1 MSQSVGSAVLGPSI
15 PVPPVPTSWTEKAA
29 AQDPAKTA
37 SSVINVLESPASQD
51 VPCGQPEPHK
61 PSTGAN
67 ADDLHAW
74 LDGVLEAPV
83 SEADSDA
90 FLDAIRRAAGQAND
104 MIPAE
109 NEEDK
114 GYKEW
119 SLAAKGGK
127 VAMQGTAPGNAFY
140 ARLRR
145 DPDFSERWKKCK
157 GPADKKVFRD
167 DFFQRPSS
175 RLSAPRRTPRIFGT
189 STRAS
194 LNQ

>member
-1 MSQSVGSAVLGPSI
+1 M
-15 PVPPVPTSWTEKAA
+15 
-29 AQDPAKTA
+29 
-37 SSVINVLESPASQD
+37 
-51 VPCGQPEPHK
+51 
-61 PSTGAN
+61 
-67 ADDLHAW
+67 HAW

-114 GYKEW
+114 SHKEW
-119 SLAAKGGK
+119 PLAAKGGK

-157 GPADKKVFRD
+157 GPADKKAFRD
-167 DFFQRPSS
+167 DFFRDLQ
-175 RLSAPRRTPRIFGT
+175 AD
-189 STRAS
+189 
-194 LNQ
+194 